1 MKRKTFDHTFFKYLI
16 SYLLILLIPILFIN
30 GLFGH
35 RFMKAYK
42 KEIQE
47 QANTDLINL
56 GQMMDSELQTIATTA
71 DPDWFSNSDLTGN
84 SFKSDEEPE
93 IPSVCSNGNLLSTFY
108 LHCCFNR
115 YALYISFSTYRSDQQ
130 PHHIVR
136 RRCKI
141 FFGTA

>member
-1 MKRKTFDHTFFKYLI
+1 MKRKTFDHIFFKYLI

-56 GQMMDSELQTIATTA
+56 GQM
-71 DPDWFSNSDLTGN
+71 
-84 SFKSDEEPE
+84 
-93 IPSVCSNGNLLSTFY
+93 LS
-108 LHCCFNR
+108 L
-115 YALYISFSTYRSDQQ
+115 I
-130 PHHIVR
+130 HI
-136 RRCKI
+136 
-141 FFGTA
+141 

>member
-1 MKRKTFDHTFFKYLI
+1 MKRKTFDHIFFKYLI

-47 QANTDLINL
+47 QANNDLINL

-71 DPDWFSNSDLTGN
+71 ARERQLN
-84 SFKSDEEPE
+84 
-93 IPSVCSNGNLLSTFY
+93 
-108 LHCCFNR
+108 
-115 YALYISFSTYRSDQQ
+115 ISATRQRKPRAATAEQSASMNAR
-130 PHHIVR
+130 IVKTVR
-136 RRCKI
+136 AR
-141 FFGTA
+141 